1 MREGWVKSPHVLIVG
16 CGDLGQRLGLQLRSE
31 GWQVSAMR
39 RRSSQLPE
47 GFDAIQG
54 DYTQRAD
61 LEGLVSL
68 QPDYVVFTPL
78 PAARDSAG
86 YYQGYAAP
94 VMLMA
99 ELGLLSSVKGGVL
112 VSSTRV
118 FAEADGGWVD
128 ESSPLSQSDL
138 LAASIIEAER
148 QFLAACTGA
157 TVLRA
162 SGIYGDWPGMLI
174 QRLQKGLCSPDPE
187 RISNRIHRE
196 DLAGIMA
203 FCLRRLESG
212 TTNDPVYIASD
223 HLPSRVGEIE
233 TWLINGLGLATKTG
247 VAPSRL
253 ANRRCSS
260 QRLRDAGYRFRY
272 PDYRA
277 GFSALIS
284 QYLPKDKSAVDS
296 LKD

>member
-1 MREGWVKSPHVLIVG
+1 MSSPHVLIVG
-16 CGDLGQRLGLQLRSE
+16 CGDLGIRLGKQLAAESWR
-31 GWQVSAMR
+31 VSAMR
-39 RRSSQLPE
+39 RRVDPLPDN
-47 GFDAIQG
+47 FNAITG

-61 LEGLVSL
+61 LTGLIDL

-78 PAARDSAG
+78 PTARDSAG

-94 VMLMA
+94 VAQMA
-99 ELGLLSSVKGGVL
+99 ELGLLSSLKGGVL

-118 FAEADGGWVD
+118 YAQAGGDWVD
-128 ESSPLSQSDL
+128 ESSPLTQTDP

-148 QFLAACTGA
+148 QFLAVCPGA

-162 SGIYGDWPGMLI
+162 SGIYGEWPGMLI

-187 RISNRIHRE
+187 RISNRIHRD

-203 FCLRRLESG
+203 FCLRRLEHG
-212 TTNDPVYIASD
+212 ETNDPVYIASD
-223 HLPSRVGEIE
+223 QRPSQVGEVE
-233 TWLINGLGLATKTG
+233 AWLIKRLGLSAMKG
-247 VAPSRL
+247 VATSRL

-260 QRLRDAGYRFRY
+260 QLLRNAGYRFSY
-272 PDYRA
+272 PDYQT
-277 GFSALIS
+277 GFSALMA
-284 QYLPKDKSAVDS
+284 QHLPQNMNTLKR

>member
-1 MREGWVKSPHVLIVG
+1 MVG
-16 CGDLGQRLGLQLRSE
+16 CGDLGIRLGKQLAAE
-31 GWQVSAMR
+31 GWRVSAVR
-39 RRSSQLPE
+39 RRVDPLPDN
-47 GFDAIQG
+47 FNAITG

-61 LEGLVSL
+61 LTGLIDL

-78 PAARDSAG
+78 PTARDSAG

-94 VMLMA
+94 VAQMA
-99 ELGLLSSVKGGVL
+99 ELGLLSSLKGGVL

-118 FAEADGGWVD
+118 YAQAGGDWVD
-128 ESSPLSQSDL
+128 ESSPLTQTDP

-148 QFLAACTGA
+148 QFLAVCPGA

-162 SGIYGDWPGMLI
+162 SGIYGEWPGMLI

-187 RISNRIHRE
+187 RISNRIHRD

-203 FCLRRLESG
+203 FCLRRLEHG
-212 TTNDPVYIASD
+212 ETNDPVYIASD
-223 HLPSRVGEIE
+223 QRPSQVGEVE
-233 TWLINGLGLATKTG
+233 AWLIKRLGLSAMKG
-247 VAPSRL
+247 VATSRL

-260 QRLRDAGYRFRY
+260 QLLRSAGYRFSY
-272 PDYRA
+272 PDYQT
-277 GFSALIS
+277 GFSALMA
-284 QYLPKDKSAVDS
+284 QHLPQNMNTLKR

>member
-1 MREGWVKSPHVLIVG
+1 MKSPHVLIVG
-16 CGDLGQRLGLQLRSE
+16 CGDLGLRLGLQLRAE
-31 GWQVSAMR
+31 GWRVSAMR
-39 RRSSQLPE
+39 RRSHQLPE
-47 GFDAIQG
+47 DFNAIQG

-78 PAARDSAG
+78 PTARDSAG

-94 VMLMA
+94 VILMA

-118 FAEADGGWVD
+118 FAQAGGGWVD
-128 ESSPLSQSDL
+128 ESSPLSQSDP

-187 RISNRIHRE
+187 RISNRIHRD

-203 FCLRRLESG
+203 FCLGRLERG
-212 TTNDPVYIASD
+212 EKNDPVYIASD

-233 TWLINGLGLATKTG
+233 TWLINGLGLSTKNG
-247 VAPSRL
+247 VATSRR

-260 QRLRDAGYRFRY
+260 QLLRSAGYRFRY

-277 GFSALIS
+277 GFSALMS
-284 QYLPKDKSAVDS
+284 EYLPTNKSGLDS